1 MLMLPHHVE
10 LRSDADGHPV
20 VEVTFDLTAVQV
32 AAGAH
37 AVRVVRES
45 RHRTQEMSVDD
56 VLSMRELTSIADELA
71 ELEVHAAA
79 VTLRASAA
87 RLGAL
92 RDALETFA
100 SAEHVER
107 EGDAAARP
115 VVFALADG
123 VADLHAEAI
132 RAALGGATRS
142 H

>member
-1 MLMLPHHVE
+1 MLPHHVE
-10 LRSDADGHPV
+10 LRTDPDGHPV
-20 VEVTFDLTAVQV
+20 VEVTFDLTAAQV

-37 AVRVVRES
+37 AVRIVREA
-45 RHRTQEMSVDD
+45 RHRNQEMSTDD
-56 VLSMRELTSIADELA
+56 VLAMRELTSIADQLA

-87 RLGAL
+87 RLGAF

-100 SAEHVER
+100 AAEHVER

-123 VADLHAEAI
+123 VADLHAAAI
-132 RAALGGATRS
+132 RAVLGGSAAP